1 MTDHSL
7 HRDEPRKEQ
16 DEVSRK
22 VLDPFDLRDTP
33 AAGPLMTSASALF
46 GNYSFLQIVRDSP
59 DLSAGQAQAVLC
71 QYGRRVPFVQIWRM
85 AQSPN
90 DQHVLD
96 CQNSAGRQDLD
107 DDEDG
112 ERDLDEIVASWAS
125 NFREESDAE
134 FLLLVSTFLANRAVL
149 ERAIVRTGA
158 IDGLAVFS
166 SPGTPFSKP
175 SMHVASMVVIS
186 ALILLQ
192 AAGMGAMVW
201 YIDRAATWTP
211 SLDAMAMARIG
222 KAMDDDKLP
231 PIGPVSDGDR
241 AKLQE
246 VDALVGV
253 ADEGTSNGDA
263 AGAGRGLVSGGRL
276 GTPLIDERSTGMGMM
291 FGLGAKGLITRD
303 LASNSGSYRPIR
315 RKPPEAFDSV

>member
-1 MTDHSL
+1 MTDPSL
-7 HRDEPRKEQ
+7 QRDETRKEV
-16 DEVSRK
+16 DEVTMK
-22 VLDPFDLRDTP
+22 VLDPFDLQDTP

-59 DLSAGQAQAVLC
+59 DLSAAQAQAVLC
-71 QYGRRVPFVQIWRM
+71 QYGRRVPFVQIWGT

-90 DQHVLD
+90 DKHVID
-96 CQNSAGRQDLD
+96 CQNSAGLQDLD
-107 DDEDG
+107 DDDGG
-112 ERDLDEIVASWAS
+112 ERDLDEIVASWAN
-125 NFREESDAE
+125 NFGEEADAE

-149 ERAIVRTGA
+149 ERAIVRTST

-166 SPGTPFSKP
+166 SPGTPLSKP

-192 AAGMGAMVW
+192 AVGMGAMVW
-201 YIDRAATWTP
+201 YINRVATWTS

-241 AKLQE
+241 AKLKE

-253 ADEGTSNGDA
+253 VDEGTRDGDQT
-263 AGAGRGLVSGGRL
+263 SGGRL
-276 GTPLIDERSTGMGMM
+276 GTPLIDERPTGTGMT

-303 LASNSGSYRPIR
+303 VASKSSSYQPVR
-315 RKPPEAFDSV
+315 RKPPGTFDFV